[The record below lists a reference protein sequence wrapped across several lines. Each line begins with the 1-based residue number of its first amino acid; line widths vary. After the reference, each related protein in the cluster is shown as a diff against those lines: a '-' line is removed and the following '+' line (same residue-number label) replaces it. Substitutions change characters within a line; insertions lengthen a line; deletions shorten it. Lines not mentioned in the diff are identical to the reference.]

1 LAKENGNIRTEDLN
15 TFLESTGMK
24 VNDDKI
30 YELECYLDSDGTF
43 GISFIMLRDCWLSGL
58 RCQNGVYGMVKH
70 VKGALVGFTRRV
82 SESLNK
88 LLANLTEKNDEA
100 EGTEKEN
107 EKLGIDLY
115 SESDVN
121 FFLNKI
127 EGEVKTE
134 IGYKLEIN
142 TNYCR

>member
-1 LAKENGNIRTEDLN
+1 
-15 TFLESTGMK
+15 
-24 VNDDKI
+24 
-30 YELECYLDSDGTF
+30 
-43 GISFIMLRDCWLSGL
+43 
-58 RCQNGVYGMVKH
+58 MVKH